1 MQNKKMMYL
10 CIDFELQNKHVK
22 FLKFKRNE
30 KSIFIFCGS
39 YGFRHLALLK
49 QLKLLLLLILQLL
62 LLILLLLTQLL

>member
-1 MQNKKMMYL
+1 MVYL

-39 YGFRHLALLK
+39 YGFR
-49 QLKLLLLLILQLL
+49 ILCS
-62 LLILLLLTQLL
+62 